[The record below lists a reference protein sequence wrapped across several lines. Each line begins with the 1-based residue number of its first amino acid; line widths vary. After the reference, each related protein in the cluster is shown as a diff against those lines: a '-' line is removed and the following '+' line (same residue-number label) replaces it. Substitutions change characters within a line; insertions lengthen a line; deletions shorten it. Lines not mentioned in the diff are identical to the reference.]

1 MRAFRIAYDG
11 RPFYGFQRQPTV
23 PTVSDAI
30 LDAIGDLDIAGDDHI
45 PPGYAAAGRTDRGVS
60 AIAQTVAFEAPDWCS
75 AAALDGRL
83 PETVHAWAEADAPA
97 DFHATHH
104 ATERTYRYFLYAP
117 DRDLDRA
124 QRAAGWCSGEHDFH
138 NLTPDD
144 RGTVRDLSVGVAR
157 DGDFLIVTVTSD
169 GFPRSLVRRLVT
181 LIDAVVAGT
190 ADRDR
195 VERVLGSDPIDGP
208 EGVPPAPPEGLV
220 LANVAYPDLSF
231 TIRDDPDRVLDSIAE
246 RHREHRTVARVQQ
259 AMRTAIDAE

>member
-11 RPFYGFQRQPTV
+11 RPFYGFQRQPDV

-30 LDAIGDLDIAGDDHI
+30 LDAVADLDIAGADHV
-45 PPGYAAAGRTDRGVS
+45 PSGYAAAGRTDRGVS
-60 AIAQTVAFEAPDWCS
+60 AIAQTVAFEAPEWCS

-83 PETVHAWAEADAPA
+83 PETVHAWAHSDAPEA
-97 DFHATHH
+97 FHATHD
-104 ATERTYRYFLYAP
+104 ATERTYRYYLYAP

-124 QRAAGWCSGEHDFH
+124 QRAADWCSGEHDFH

-144 RGTVRDLSVGVAR
+144 RGTVRDLSIGVER
-157 DGDFLIVTVTSD
+157 EDDFLVVTVASD

-181 LIDAVVAGT
+181 LLDSVAAGT

-195 VERVLGSDPIDGP
+195 VMRVLGPAPIDGP

-220 LANVAYPDLSF
+220 LAEVCYPGLDFRIREDLGAV
-231 TIRDDPDRVLDSIAE
+231 RDAIAE
-246 RHREHRTVARVQQ
+246 RHRDHRTIARVQQ
-259 AMRTAIDAE
+259 SIGEAIYR